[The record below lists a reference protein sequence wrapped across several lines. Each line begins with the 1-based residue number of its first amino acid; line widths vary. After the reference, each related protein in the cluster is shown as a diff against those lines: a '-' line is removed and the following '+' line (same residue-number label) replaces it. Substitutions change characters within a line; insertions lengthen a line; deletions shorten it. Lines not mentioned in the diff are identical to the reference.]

1 MKAAVGGMILETV
14 KDRGN
19 MIVGARQ
26 SMKALKNGNVFEV
39 YVAEDSDE
47 FIKNDF
53 IRECTARSI
62 NIVRYETMA
71 ELGRD
76 CGIEIGA
83 AVACRTAE

>member
-1 MKAAVGGMILETV
+1 METV
-14 KDRGN
+14 INREN

-26 SMKALKNGNVFEV
+26 SMKALKNRKVSEV
-39 YVAEDSDE
+39 YMAEDSDE

-53 IRECTARSI
+53 VRECSARNI

-83 AVACRTAE
+83 AVACRTAD

>member
-1 MKAAVGGMILETV
+1 METV

-39 YVAEDSDE
+39 YMAEDSDE

-53 IRECTARSI
+53 IKECTARNI
-62 NIVRYETMA
+62 NIVR
-71 ELGRD
+71 
-76 CGIEIGA
+76 
-83 AVACRTAE
+83 

>member
-1 MKAAVGGMILETV
+1 METV
-14 KDRGN
+14 INREN

-26 SMKALKNGNVFEV
+26 SMKALKNGKVSEV
-39 YVAEDSDE
+39 YMAEDSDE
-47 FIKNDF
+47 FIKKDF
-53 IRECTARSI
+53 VRECSARNI

>member
-1 MKAAVGGMILETV
+1 METV
-14 KDRGN
+14 IDRDN
-19 MIVGARQ
+19 LIVGARQ
-26 SMKALKNGNVFEV
+26 SMKALKNRKVSEV
-39 YVAEDSDE
+39 YIAEDSDE

-53 IRECTARSI
+53 IKECTAHNI
-62 NIVRYETMA
+62 NIVRYKTMA